1 MKVTVAGS
9 AGFCRGVQNAFDKA
23 VSLAEKHG
31 KVYTIGALIHNE
43 GVVRYLEERGV
54 YAVTLAEARALPAG
68 SVALIRA
75 HGIPKEDEEF
85 LRGRGIEL
93 YDATCPVVKRI
104 HSIVAERSAAGDEI
118 IIVGD
123 RNHDEVLGAASY
135 GKTSGWCRTARS
147 WNFRIIPP
155 AWCSRPPFLRTNSVK
170 SAELRKIRKKRRKN
184 SWNFQHYLL
193 YYFKPTGGGAR
204 ARVHARRRYRPR
216 QPHKREHAQAVR
228 SRVRRQSAHVFCAER
243 RRTAA

>member
-85 LRGRGIEL
+85 LRGRGKNF
-93 YDATCPVVKRI
+93 TTRPVPW
-104 HSIVAERSAAGDEI
+104 SSAY
-118 IIVGD
+118 
-123 RNHDEVLGAASY
+123 S
-135 GKTSGWCRTARS
+135 
-147 WNFRIIPP
+147 P
-155 AWCSRPPFLRTNSVK
+155 
-170 SAELRKIRKKRRKN
+170 
-184 SWNFQHYLL
+184 
-193 YYFKPTGGGAR
+193 
-204 ARVHARRRYRPR
+204 
-216 QPHKREHAQAVR
+216 
-228 SRVRRQSAHVFCAER
+228 
-243 RRTAA
+243 